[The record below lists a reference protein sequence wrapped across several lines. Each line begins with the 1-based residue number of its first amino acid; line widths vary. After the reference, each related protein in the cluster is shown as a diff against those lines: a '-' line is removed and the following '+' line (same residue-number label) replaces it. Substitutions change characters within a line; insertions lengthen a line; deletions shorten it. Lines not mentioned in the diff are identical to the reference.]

1 MSANKFWEP
10 IIRGD
15 AVATLGYKTRLFLP
29 EFREKAYEIFKTDK
43 DNTVKGMAL
52 ASWAGYYKN
61 TKNKKVI
68 SELYDVLINNHE
80 DNFVRLKALSN
91 IFLVSNEP
99 SDSYGAWMIGSKFI
113 DAETPEEFNRLVD
126 WEDVHKVIR
135 KYVPEILRH

>member
-1 MSANKFWEP
+1 VSANKFWEP

-29 EFREKAYEIFKTDK
+29 EFREKAYEIFKIDK

-68 SELYDVLINNHE
+68 S
-80 DNFVRLKALSN
+80 
-91 IFLVSNEP
+91 
-99 SDSYGAWMIGSKFI
+99 
-113 DAETPEEFNRLVD
+113 DAKKPKTNKHD
-126 WEDVHKVIR
+126 
-135 KYVPEILRH
+135 